1 MRKKGIAVF
10 VFSILIGC
18 TTTRAQKAEAILRYI
33 STYKDI
39 AIEEMKRTGVPAAI
53 TLAQGIHESGAGMS
67 QLVQASN
74 NHFGIKCKTGWT
86 GESVR
91 HDDDAKGECFRK
103 YPEALASYRD
113 HSDFLRNGQRYAF
126 LFLLDPTDYTGWANG
141 LKKAG
146 YATNPKYPQI
156 LIKMIED
163 YQLQQYTLQALG
175 KTAEAIQEEPEQVRP
190 ADVPEKAAEVKALP
204 VATIAESDSKTAN
217 TSVPAAYPEG
227 LFTIN
232 ETKVV
237 YVRKGVSYFAIASQY
252 GVDLARLFEYNEI
265 PRAEMTDKD
274 QLLFLQHKR
283 KSGSVP
289 YHTVK
294 AGETLHDIAQQE
306 GVRLESLEEYNG
318 IGKNSPLKPGDK
330 IKLRKKTN

>member
-1 MRKKGIAVF
+1 MRKKVLSFFAAALLASV
-10 VFSILIGC
+10 
-18 TTTRAQKAEAILRYI
+18 TAHAQKAEAILRYI
-33 STYKDI
+33 DTYKGI

-67 QLVQASN
+67 KLVQESN

-86 GESVR
+86 GESVK

-103 YPEALASYRD
+103 YPEAMTSYRD

-126 LFLLDPTDYTGWANG
+126 LFLLDPADYQGWANG

-163 YQLQQYTLQALG
+163 YQLQQYTMLALG
-175 KTAEAIQEEPEQVRP
+175 KTVEEEVGQVPVQNDVSPAKTEQVQ
-190 ADVPEKAAEVKALP
+190 
-204 VATIAESDSKTAN
+204 
-217 TSVPAAYPEG
+217 SVPAVAVTTEKAPAENIQTPSSYPQG

-237 YVRKGVSYFAIASQY
+237 FVRKGISYFAIASQY
-252 GVDLARLFEYNEI
+252 GVDLARIFEYNEI
-265 PRAEMTDKD
+265 PRAEQTEAD
-274 QLLFLQHKR
+274 QLVYLQHKR
-283 KSGSVP
+283 KSGAIA
-289 YHTVK
+289 YHTVT
-294 AGETLHDIAQQE
+294 AGETLHDIAQYE
-306 GVRLESLEEYNG
+306 GVTLESLAAYNG
-318 IGKNSPLKPGDK
+318 LAKNSPLRPGDK
-330 IKLRKKTN
+330 IKLRKKAD